1 MLQRIKIKSATIN
14 INIIVN
20 KINEKEASDL
30 IQDNWSCQEY
40 PLGNFLIKKQQLRLK
55 LKKITEF
62 NIFMSWILKL
72 FLGNYLKRTQLKG
85 EMLNKYNI

>member
-30 IQDNWSCQEY
+30 IQDN
-40 PLGNFLIKKQQLRLK
+40 
-55 LKKITEF
+55 
-62 NIFMSWILKL
+62 
-72 FLGNYLKRTQLKG
+72 
-85 EMLNKYNI
+85 